1 MTDLAVTIPPD
12 QIQNAGKPV
21 FPELRNRL
29 EFYYRERLLDL
40 VNDREAYG
48 IAKYGQTLM
57 TDDSRDTPTEIVNE
71 MLDMLAYLTKWSMQ
85 NPDDYAISYALLRA
99 IHFTVDVVDL
109 IKERRRG

>member
-1 MTDLAVTIPPD
+1 MTNLAITIPAD
-12 QIQNAGKPV
+12 QIRDAGQPV

-29 EFYYRERLLDL
+29 EFYHRERLLDL
-40 VNDREAYG
+40 VNQREAYG

-85 NPDDYAISYALLRA
+85 NPDDYAISYALLKA
-99 IHFTVDVVDL
+99 IHFTVDMVDL
-109 IKERRRG
+109 VKAREL